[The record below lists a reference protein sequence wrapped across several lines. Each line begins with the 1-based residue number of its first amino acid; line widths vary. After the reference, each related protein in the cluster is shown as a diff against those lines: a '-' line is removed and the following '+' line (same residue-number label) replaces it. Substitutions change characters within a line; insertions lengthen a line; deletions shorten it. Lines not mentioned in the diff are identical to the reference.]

1 MSVVQTFIVQPRT
14 PELALCARWR
24 AWSVTCHSPARTRKM
39 PREKVGCCCPFT
51 DPDLAARKLV
61 EIANGV
67 EVAQDGRIYIGR
79 VTYRTR
85 MSALLR
91 NRHDCWTAAK

>member
-1 MSVVQTFIVQPRT
+1 
-14 PELALCARWR
+14 
-24 AWSVTCHSPARTRKM
+24 M

-67 EVAQDGRIYIGR
+67 GAAMDGRIYSVLTRPSSRLAAAARTFAPGSSAPSPSAGCGR
-79 VTYRTR
+79 HESGTYVKFTDV
-85 MSALLR
+85 SAALF
-91 NRHDCWTAAK
+91 A